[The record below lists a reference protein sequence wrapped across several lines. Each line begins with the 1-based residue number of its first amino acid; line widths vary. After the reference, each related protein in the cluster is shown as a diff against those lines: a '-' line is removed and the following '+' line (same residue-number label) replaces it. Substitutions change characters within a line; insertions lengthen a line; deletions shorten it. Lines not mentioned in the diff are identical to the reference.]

1 MGERMIQVRRERY
14 SPVDLSPENL
24 LQIRR
29 HLLEIEASR
38 QLEAHSEEHKAGE
51 TVLVKRSEVGGR
63 QSSPG

>member
-1 MGERMIQVRRERY
+1 MIQMAKERH
-14 SPVDLSPENL
+14 PPIDLGPENQ

-51 TVLVKRSEVGGR
+51 AVLVKRSEVGGR
-63 QSSPG
+63 QSAPG